1 MHLLGEAPKIV
12 RWNRLRARP
21 RLGAPPQTPSPQTF
35 PAGGALRGG
44 MRVDCWRREDGESG
58 EPLST
63 EALSKGLSEPWR
75 EALAKIFSV
84 RNVAT
89 PVESG
94 LSGIARV
101 RTRATPH
108 PTLVGARTQPRTTPH
123 PRPRALWDVR
133 TRARLPPLGC
143 SPPLLG
149 SPLPSPLIPSP
160 PPLLSLPLLPMC
172 SHRCYRRCC
181 LLHSARSL

>member
-1 MHLLGEAPKIV
+1 MGRRAEAGRIRDVCRWQAVRAGVRVRRGEALRPPFGAGGLHLLGEAPKIV

-63 EALSKGLSEPWR
+63 EALTKGLSEPWR
-75 EALAKIFSV
+75 EALATWGKIFSV

-89 PVESG
+89 PV
-94 LSGIARV
+94 L
-101 RTRATPH
+101 
-108 PTLVGARTQPRTTPH
+108 Q
-123 PRPRALWDVR
+123 
-133 TRARLPPLGC
+133 
-143 SPPLLG
+143 
-149 SPLPSPLIPSP
+149 
-160 PPLLSLPLLPMC
+160 
-172 SHRCYRRCC
+172 
-181 LLHSARSL
+181 